1 MAKVP
6 TPDLTD
12 YVRSSAQLL
21 DLPLSEAQVERVAV
35 HLQRTRAMAALLR
48 DLALSPSDEPV
59 QIFCPAPFPD
69 EDPRP

>member
-1 MAKVP
+1 M
-6 TPDLTD
+6 TDSTLPDLTD

-21 DLPLSEAQVERVAV
+21 ELPLTEAQVERVAA

-48 DLALSPSDEPV
+48 DVPLSAHDELA

-69 EDPRP
+69 EDPSR

>member
-1 MAKVP
+1 MTDSTP
-6 TPDLTD
+6 PDLTD

-21 DLPLSEAQVERVAV
+21 ELPLTEAQVERVAA

-48 DLALSPSDEPV
+48 DVPLSAHDELA

-69 EDPRP
+69 EDPSP

>member
-1 MAKVP
+1 MTELAP
-6 TPDLTD
+6 LDLTD

-21 DLPLSEAQVERVAV
+21 ELPLTDAQVERVAA
-35 HLQRTRAMAALLR
+35 HLQRTRVIAAMLR
-48 DLALSPSDEPV
+48 DVPLSASDELA